1 MSKPKSNIQN
11 IKDSIFCE
19 LKTLLQ
25 LVHKLV
31 NKFDTSIPHFPDSNP
46 LFYEVRAYCIY
57 LSQMYKG
64 STICNETDF
73 IEKSY
78 TMFDNIS
85 IISNRIENIIY
96 DIDMYQVN

>member
-1 MSKPKSNIQN
+1 MSKSNIQN
-11 IKDSIFCE
+11 IKDSIYIK
-19 LKTLLQ
+19 LKTLVQ

-31 NKFDTSIPHFPDSNP
+31 NKFDTSIPHFPDSKA

-64 STICNETDF
+64 SSICDETDF

-85 IISNRIENIIY
+85 IISNRIENIMF

>member
-11 IKDSIFCE
+11 IKDSIYIE
-19 LKTLLQ
+19 LNKLLH

-31 NKFDTSIPHFPDSNP
+31 NKFNTSIPHIPDGNV

-64 STICNETDF
+64 SSICNETDF

-85 IISNRIENIIY
+85 IISNRIENIMF